1 MNKNSYV
8 TAALF
13 VVFVLLTV
21 FYVSIGDG
29 TENDAKVG
37 STSAVP
43 QANLEM
49 KETDAQ
55 SAEELTAKEDGKEV
69 KETKEAKGTKEEK
82 KDEKTSSIQIQ
93 RSEVKKAESELVAQ
107 LKSII
112 ASKDSDATEKSE
124 AKDDLDKITK
134 DTQHQTVLESL
145 IKAKGYDDVLVRT
158 NEETV
163 QVFLEGTEE
172 PTLEQTNEIIM
183 MAKTEFATNP
193 DVHVQFKSIKD
204 RKSVV

>member
-69 KETKEAKGTKEEK
+69 KETKETKEEK

-193 DVHVQFKSIKD
+193 DVHVQFKSIK
-204 RKSVV
+204 

>member
-55 SAEELTAKEDGKEV
+55 SAEELTAKEEGKEV
-69 KETKEAKGTKEEK
+69 KETKEAKGRKEEK

-193 DVHVQFKSIKD
+193 DVHVQFKSIK
-204 RKSVV
+204 

>member
-49 KETDAQ
+49 QETDAQ

-193 DVHVQFKSIKD
+193 DVHVQFKSIK
-204 RKSVV
+204 

>member
-49 KETDAQ
+49 K
-55 SAEELTAKEDGKEV
+55 
-69 KETKEAKGTKEEK
+69 
-82 KDEKTSSIQIQ
+82 
-93 RSEVKKAESELVAQ
+93 
-107 LKSII
+107 
-112 ASKDSDATEKSE
+112 
-124 AKDDLDKITK
+124 
-134 DTQHQTVLESL
+134 
-145 IKAKGYDDVLVRT
+145 
-158 NEETV
+158 
-163 QVFLEGTEE
+163 
-172 PTLEQTNEIIM
+172 
-183 MAKTEFATNP
+183 
-193 DVHVQFKSIKD
+193 
-204 RKSVV
+204 

>member
-93 RSEVKKAESELVAQ
+93 RAEVKKAESELVAQ

-193 DVHVQFKSIKD
+193 DVHVQFKSIK
-204 RKSVV
+204 

>member
-69 KETKEAKGTKEEK
+69 KETKEEK

-193 DVHVQFKSIKD
+193 DVHVQFKSIK
-204 RKSVV
+204 

>member
-69 KETKEAKGTKEEK
+69 KETKEAKGAKEEK

-193 DVHVQFKSIKD
+193 DVHVQFKSIK
-204 RKSVV
+204 

>member
-158 NEETV
+158 TEETV

-193 DVHVQFKSIKD
+193 DVHVQFKSIK
-204 RKSVV
+204 

>member
-43 QANLEM
+43 QAHLEM

-193 DVHVQFKSIKD
+193 DVHVQFKSIK
-204 RKSVV
+204 

>member
-21 FYVSIGDG
+21 FYVSIGAG

-43 QANLEM
+43 QADLEM

-193 DVHVQFKSIKD
+193 DVHVQFKSIK
-204 RKSVV
+204 

>member
-172 PTLEQTNEIIM
+172 PTLEQTNEIII

-193 DVHVQFKSIKD
+193 DVHVQFKSIK
-204 RKSVV
+204 

>member
-1 MNKNSYV
+1 MNKNAYV

-193 DVHVQFKSIKD
+193 DVHVQFKSIK
-204 RKSVV
+204 

>member
-1 MNKNSYV
+1 MNKNSYA

-193 DVHVQFKSIKD
+193 DVHVQFKSIK
-204 RKSVV
+204 

>member
-193 DVHVQFKSIKD
+193 DVHVEFKSIK
-204 RKSVV
+204 

>member
-69 KETKEAKGTKEEK
+69 KETKEAKRTKEEK

-193 DVHVQFKSIKD
+193 DVHVQFKSIK
-204 RKSVV
+204 

>member
-1 MNKNSYV
+1 M
-8 TAALF
+8 
-13 VVFVLLTV
+13 VFVLLTV

-193 DVHVQFKSIKD
+193 DVHVQFKSIK
-204 RKSVV
+204 

>member
-55 SAEELTAKEDGKEV
+55 SAEELTAKEDG
-69 KETKEAKGTKEEK
+69 KEAKGTKEEK

-193 DVHVQFKSIKD
+193 DVHVQFKSIK
-204 RKSVV
+204 

>member
-193 DVHVQFKSIKD
+193 DVHVQFKSIK
-204 RKSVV
+204 

>member
-145 IKAKGYDDVLVRT
+145 IKAKGYDDVLVRI

-193 DVHVQFKSIKD
+193 DVHVQFKSIK
-204 RKSVV
+204 

>member
-134 DTQHQTVLESL
+134 DTQHETVLESL
-145 IKAKGYDDVLVRT
+145 IEAKGYDDVLVRT

-193 DVHVQFKSIKD
+193 DVHVQFKSIK
-204 RKSVV
+204 

>member
-1 MNKNSYV
+1 
-8 TAALF
+8 
-13 VVFVLLTV
+13 
-21 FYVSIGDG
+21 
-29 TENDAKVG
+29 
-37 STSAVP
+37 
-43 QANLEM
+43 M

-193 DVHVQFKSIKD
+193 DVHVQFKSIK
-204 RKSVV
+204 

>member
-145 IKAKGYDDVLVRT
+145 IKAKVYDDVLVRT

-193 DVHVQFKSIKD
+193 DVHVQFKSIK
-204 RKSVV
+204 

>member
-1 MNKNSYV
+1 MNKSSYV

-193 DVHVQFKSIKD
+193 DVHVQFKSIK
-204 RKSVV
+204 

>member
-29 TENDAKVG
+29 TEKDAKVG
-37 STSAVP
+37 STSVVP

-49 KETDAQ
+49 KETEAQ
-55 SAEELTAKEDGKEV
+55 SAEELTAKEEGQESTETEED
-69 KETKEAKGTKEEK
+69 KETKET
-82 KDEKTSSIQIQ
+82 TSSIQIQ

-183 MAKTEFATNP
+183 MAKTEFAMNP
-193 DVHVQFKSIKD
+193 DVQVQFKAIK
-204 RKSVV
+204 

>member
-29 TENDAKVG
+29 TEKDAKVG
-37 STSAVP
+37 STSVVP

-49 KETDAQ
+49 KETEAQ
-55 SAEELTAKEDGKEV
+55 SAEELTAKEEGQESTETEED
-69 KETKEAKGTKEEK
+69 KETKET
-82 KDEKTSSIQIQ
+82 TSSIQIQ

-193 DVHVQFKSIKD
+193 DVQVQFKATK
-204 RKSVV
+204 

>member
-29 TENDAKVG
+29 TEKDAKVG
-37 STSAVP
+37 STSVVP

-55 SAEELTAKEDGKEV
+55 SAEELTAKEEGQESTETEED
-69 KETKEAKGTKEEK
+69 KETKET
-82 KDEKTSSIQIQ
+82 TSSIQIQ

-193 DVHVQFKSIKD
+193 DVQVQFKAIK
-204 RKSVV
+204 

>member
-29 TENDAKVG
+29 TEKDAKVG
-37 STSAVP
+37 STSVVP

-49 KETDAQ
+49 KETEAQ
-55 SAEELTAKEDGKEV
+55 SAEELTAKEEGQESTETEED
-69 KETKEAKGTKEEK
+69 KETKET
-82 KDEKTSSIQIQ
+82 TSSIQIQ

-193 DVHVQFKSIKD
+193 DVQVQFKAIK
-204 RKSVV
+204 

>member
-43 QANLEM
+43 QVNLEM

-193 DVHVQFKSIKD
+193 DVHVQFKSIK
-204 RKSVV
+204 

>member
-37 STSAVP
+37 STSAVT

-193 DVHVQFKSIKD
+193 DVHVQFKSIK
-204 RKSVV
+204 

>member
-112 ASKDSDATEKSE
+112 ARKDSDATEKSE

-193 DVHVQFKSIKD
+193 DVHVQFKSIK
-204 RKSVV
+204 

>member
-1 MNKNSYV
+1 M
-8 TAALF
+8 LF
-13 VVFVLLTV
+13 
-21 FYVSIGDG
+21 
-29 TENDAKVG
+29 
-37 STSAVP
+37 
-43 QANLEM
+43 
-49 KETDAQ
+49 
-55 SAEELTAKEDGKEV
+55 
-69 KETKEAKGTKEEK
+69 
-82 KDEKTSSIQIQ
+82 
-93 RSEVKKAESELVAQ
+93 RSKKAESELVAQ

-193 DVHVQFKSIKD
+193 DVHVQFKSIK
-204 RKSVV
+204 

>member
-69 KETKEAKGTKEEK
+69 KEAKGTKEEK

-193 DVHVQFKSIKD
+193 DVHVQFKSIK
-204 RKSVV
+204 